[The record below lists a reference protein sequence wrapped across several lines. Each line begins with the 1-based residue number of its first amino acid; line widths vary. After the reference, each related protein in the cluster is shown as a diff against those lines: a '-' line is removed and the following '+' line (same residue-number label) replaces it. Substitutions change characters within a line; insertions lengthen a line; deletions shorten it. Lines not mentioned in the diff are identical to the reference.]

1 MKAVVAAFNQEKALV
16 GAFSVMTNL
25 RMELFEAL
33 VDRPGPANLVAA
45 CAGLLG
51 TAAVDTWHG
60 ELARVAARGGPG
72 SWSHS
77 LARHAFS
84 MLWGWADITLW
95 KGEPEH
101 DPCRHVGGV

>member
-1 MKAVVAAFNQEKALV
+1 M
-16 GAFSVMTNL
+16 
-25 RMELFEAL
+25 
-33 VDRPGPANLVAA
+33 DRPGPANLVAA

-95 KGEPEH
+95 KGEAEQ
-101 DPCRHVGGV
+101 DQVQTCGRCLTVFNTNMCRPVGRV

>member
-1 MKAVVAAFNQEKALV
+1 MD
-16 GAFSVMTNL
+16 
-25 RMELFEAL
+25 LFEAL

-95 KGEPEH
+95 KGEAEQ
-101 DPCRHVGGV
+101 DHVQTCGRCLTVFNICKYSENITKQRVHF